1 MAGIRNGVGRWE
13 GVWNLCIWE
22 FHRKANKITKD
33 IKSEYIFRMKGDQN
47 KLYFKNLMNSTKAQ
61 IQKKKFFRSVN
72 CLTTPEILCSNV
84 TPLTAASD
92 G

>member
-1 MAGIRNGVGRWE
+1 MGWGDGRVS
-13 GVWNLCIWE
+13 GTCI
-22 FHRKANKITKD
+22 FGSFIKKPIKLQKIL
-33 IKSEYIFRMKGDQN
+33 SEYIFRMKGEHN

-61 IQKKKFFRSVN
+61 IQKKKKFFRSVN

-84 TPLTAASD
+84 APFTAASD